1 MTMHVGEC
9 AFYHS
14 AFKRTDFESITFN
27 MISSIF
33 ISMENIF
40 QTVLKPISNYNE
52 CVIINNN
59 YNVLKVIQHLSIISI
74 IVICRMNIINM
85 CVKDKCK

>member
-1 MTMHVGEC
+1 MSLIVFISGREGGERNAFFPMTMHVGEC

-27 MISSIF
+27 VISSIF

-40 QTVLKPISNYNE
+40 QTLF
-52 CVIINNN
+52 
-59 YNVLKVIQHLSIISI
+59 
-74 IVICRMNIINM
+74 
-85 CVKDKCK
+85 